1 MDENNVNLFVLT
13 MGKLFPNNKLLLIK
27 QKLENS
33 DDSKL
38 ILVQS
43 MDYKDPTTLLL
54 FSIFLGHFGV
64 DRFML
69 GQVGIGI
76 VKLLTLGGCGIWT
89 IIDWFLISDLTKKW
103 NLNLFLTAI

>member
-1 MDENNVNLFVLT
+1 MDENKVNLFVLT

-27 QKLENS
+27 EKLENS